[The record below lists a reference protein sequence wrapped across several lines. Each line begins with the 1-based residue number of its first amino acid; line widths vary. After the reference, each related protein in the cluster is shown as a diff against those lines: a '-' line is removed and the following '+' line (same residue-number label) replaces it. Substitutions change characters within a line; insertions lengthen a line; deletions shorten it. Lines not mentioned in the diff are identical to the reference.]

1 MKLRDELLKEHTKEN
16 CMRIVRWI
24 GDSEERFA
32 QLVDLFINEEYRVVQ
47 RAAWPL
53 SYVLQD
59 HPELAKKHLP
69 VLLDNLDNP
78 AVGSAAKR
86 NTIRAL
92 QTVPIPEK
100 YHGVVMNH
108 CFNYISSPTEKPAV
122 KAFSLTVLENL
133 SKIYP
138 DIKGELKM
146 IIEDAMPNET
156 AAFIS
161 RAKKIL
167 ARMSKK

>member
-24 GDSEERFA
+24 GNSEQRFA
-32 QLVDLFINEEYRVVQ
+32 QLIDLFINEEYRVVQ

-59 HPELAKKHLP
+59 HPGLAKKHLP

-78 AVGSAAKR
+78 ALGGAAKR
-86 NTIRAL
+86 NTLRAL

-108 CFNYISSPTEKPAV
+108 CFNYISDPTEKAAV
-122 KAFSLTVLENL
+122 KAFALTVLENL
-133 SKIYP
+133 SQLYP
-138 DIKGELKM
+138 DIKGELKL
-146 IIEDAMPNET
+146 IIEEAMPNESP
-156 AAFIS
+156 AFIS

-167 ARMSKK
+167 TRMSKK

>member
-1 MKLRDELLKEHTKEN
+1 MKLRDELLKEHSKEN

-24 GDSEERFA
+24 GGSAERFT

-59 HPELAKKHLP
+59 HPELAGKHLP

-100 YHGVVMNH
+100 YHGVVMSH
-108 CFNYISSPTEKPAV
+108 CFNYISDPTEKAAV

-138 DIKGELKM
+138 DIQGELKM
-146 IIEDAMPNET
+146 IIEDAMPNESP
-156 AAFIS
+156 AFIS

-167 ARMSKK
+167 IRMSKK